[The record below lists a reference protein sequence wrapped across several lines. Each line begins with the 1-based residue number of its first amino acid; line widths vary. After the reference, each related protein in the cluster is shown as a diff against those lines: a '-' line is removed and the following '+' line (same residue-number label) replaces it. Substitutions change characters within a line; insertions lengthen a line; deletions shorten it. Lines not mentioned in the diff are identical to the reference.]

1 MTKRVRRS
9 APLPRSPS
17 VQPVCPCVLNAGVGD
32 ELDFPSMIANARHQ
46 HEQRIQ
52 QARDKA
58 EKERETQTR
67 IEEAGTTW
75 LKRHLIPLLERAKRT
90 FHAQGVP
97 TEIGSNFGVLRSIS
111 GKPTVWFRC
120 IGPSAVRGQVT
131 PTSRPAYF
139 RCDGQTFEIG
149 LGNSNIDEP
158 WSPDRILASVDVAG
172 ADVKSSIAAA
182 IQSILE
188 SYYTGLEDH
197 RATNLQRIRL
207 IRSAI

>member
-17 VQPVCPCVLNAGVGD
+17 IQPVCPCVLNTGVGD
-32 ELDFPSMIANARHQ
+32 ELDFRSMIANARHQ

-67 IEEAGTTW
+67 IEETGTNW

-120 IGPSAVRGQVT
+120 IGPSAVRGQIT

-139 RCDGQTFEIG
+139 RCDGRTLEIG

>member
-9 APLPRSPS
+9 ASLPGSPS
-17 VQPVCPCVLNAGVGD
+17 VQPVCPCALDAGVGD
-32 ELDFPSMIANARHQ
+32 ELDFRSMIANARHQ

-58 EKERETQTR
+58 EKERETQTW
-67 IEEAGTTW
+67 IEETGTNW

-120 IGPSAVRGQVT
+120 IGPSAVRGQIT

-139 RCDGQTFEIG
+139 RCDGQTLEIG

-158 WSPDRILASVDVAG
+158 WSPDRILTSVDVAG
-172 ADVKSSIAAA
+172 ADVKSSIAGA

-188 SYYTGLEDH
+188 DYYTGLEDH
-197 RATNLQRIRL
+197 RATSLQRTRL
-207 IRSAI
+207 VRSAI